1 MFQDDQSSPLTNFSN
16 SANINGNGKEEDD
29 ITDELEEYTQGRG
42 KKSRSVI
49 IKSFQNY
56 NKKVTKESN
65 L

>member
-49 IKSFQNY
+49 IKSF
-56 NKKVTKESN
+56 
-65 L
+65 